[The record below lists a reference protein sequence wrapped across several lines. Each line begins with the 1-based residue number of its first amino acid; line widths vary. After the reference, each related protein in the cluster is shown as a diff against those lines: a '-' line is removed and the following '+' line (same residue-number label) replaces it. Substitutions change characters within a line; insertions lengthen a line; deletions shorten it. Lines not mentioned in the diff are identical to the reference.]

1 MLRNQWLFF
10 RNAFGA
16 DRRRKS
22 ESAFRTNTPCV
33 RLTFLAVLTGLFV
46 VASFSPASAQ
56 ESEDKRSKLS
66 KLLRPKLGRLDLDPR
81 SGFFDYSKYFHK
93 TAPAGDCQLQRAG
106 NPHCYAP
113 WARCQ
118 DDRRY
123 VGYYV
128 GGGAA
133 FGGDRR
139 CPHEGTWGWDYKMPW
154 AKVNLGWFHGRRY
167 QGGEGQYNPDTKN
180 DPGEDFSNP

>member
-1 MLRNQWLFF
+1 MLRHMWL
-10 RNAFGA
+10 AIMTVCLCAG
-16 DRRRKS
+16 
-22 ESAFRTNTPCV
+22 T
-33 RLTFLAVLTGLFV
+33 LA
-46 VASFSPASAQ
+46 PASAQ
-56 ESEDKRSKLS
+56 EAEEKRSRLS
-66 KLLRPKLGRLDLDPR
+66 RLLRLKSGRLDLDPR
-81 SGFFDYSKYFHK
+81 TGFFDYSKYFHK
-93 TAPAGDCQLQRAG
+93 TRPAGPLQLQRAG

-123 VGYYV
+123 IGYFT

-139 CPHEGTWGWDYKMPW
+139 CPHEGTWGWDYRMPW

-180 DPGEDFSNP
+180 NPGEDFSNP

>member
-1 MLRNQWLFF
+1 MLRP
-10 RNAFGA
+10 
-16 DRRRKS
+16 
-22 ESAFRTNTPCV
+22 T
-33 RLTFLAVLTGLFV
+33 LAVLTGLIL
-46 VASFSPASAQ
+46 ASSFASLASAQ
-56 ESEDKRSKLS
+56 EEEKKRSVLS
-66 KLLRPKLGRLDLDPR
+66 KLLRPKMGRLDLDPR
-81 SGFFDYSKYFHK
+81 TGFFDYSKYPHK
-93 TAPAGDCQLQRAG
+93 TVPAGPCQLQRAG
-106 NPHCYAP
+106 NPHCFMP

-139 CPHEGTWGWDYKMPW
+139 CPHEGTWGWDYQFRPW
-154 AKVNLGWFHGRRY
+154 VKVNLGWFHGRRY

-180 DPGEDFSNP
+180 DPGYDFANP

>member
-1 MLRNQWLFF
+1 MLRPVC
-10 RNAFGA
+10 
-16 DRRRKS
+16 S
-22 ESAFRTNTPCV
+22 
-33 RLTFLAVLTGLFV
+33 AVL
-46 VASFSPASAQ
+46 ASFLCVGLCFSVSAQ
-56 ESEDKRSKLS
+56 EDEHKRSRLS
-66 KLLRPKLGRLDLDPR
+66 RLLRPRLGRLDLDPR
-81 SGFFDYSKYFHK
+81 SGFFDYSRYFHK
-93 TAPAGDCQLQRAG
+93 TPPAGDLQLQRAG
-106 NPHCYAP
+106 NPHRFAP

-123 VGYYV
+123 VGYFI

-139 CPHEGTWGWDYKMPW
+139 CPHEGTWGWDYRMPW

-180 DPGEDFSNP
+180 NPGEDFSNP

>member
-1 MLRNQWLFF
+1 MLRRSCLAGLTVLVLACLF
-10 RNAFGA
+10 
-16 DRRRKS
+16 S
-22 ESAFRTNTPCV
+22 S
-33 RLTFLAVLTGLFV
+33 
-46 VASFSPASAQ
+46 ASAQ
-56 ESEDKRSKLS
+56 EDEGKRSVIS
-66 KLLRPKLGRLDLDPR
+66 KLLRPKMRRLDLDPR
-81 SGFFDYSKYFHK
+81 SGFFDYSKYDHK
-93 TAPAGDCQLQRAG
+93 TPPAGAAQLQRAG

-139 CPHEGTWGWDYKMPW
+139 CPHEGTWGWDYRLNPW
-154 AKVNLGWFHGRRY
+154 VKVKLGWFHRRRY

-180 DPGEDFSNP
+180 DPLYDFANP